1 VRKLKSEKADK
12 SAVDAEVKIL
22 LALKQEYKQKFGKD
36 WVAGAAPPAASVK
49 IESDSDLSAKIATQ
63 GDKVDLKKCA
73 VLIAK

>member
-1 VRKLKSEKADK
+1 VRKLKLEKADK

-49 IESDSDLSAKIATQ
+49 IESDSGDLSAKIATQ
-63 GDKVDLKKCA
+63 GDKVDFKRCA
-73 VLIAK
+73 V